1 MDESMHAPSRQPH
14 RDQRAQFRRATI
26 RQRLVGIPLA
36 LIGIAL
42 IGLGTYSFMNGRL
55 APASDVQVGGLT
67 LERPTTTPATT
78 APGSP
83 SNASVRLPHGSSPLA
98 EIPMPGTAET
108 IVAVSPTSATP
119 DRSAPAPGT

>member
-1 MDESMHAPSRQPH
+1 MHAPSRQPH

-42 IGLGTYSFMNGRL
+42 IGLGTYSFMNGRA

-67 LERPTTTPATT
+67 LERPAPTTTALE
-78 APGSP
+78 SP
-83 SNASVRLPHGSSPLA
+83 SDASVRLPEGSSPLVG
-98 EIPMPGTAET
+98 IPMPGTADT

-119 DRSAPAPGT
+119 DRSAPVMAPTPGT